1 MPRITEAGKIRQ
13 KRGTGT
19 GADYTSWIKI
29 REVNSIGTAS
39 TITDYKTGR
48 KVQLL
53 SQAEVYYYY
62 LLRWDDTVKD
72 IREQYPLDLSDTVS
86 IADKLGF
93 RHPKDRSTRMTTD
106 LLVTRTNGSL
116 EAYSI
121 KNDRSVL
128 DHIRT
133 MEKLYIEKVYWETKG
148 IPFHLCYKSDVN
160 RVLIQ
165 NIMDVVSCYDA
176 TYVQDPASLIRYKI
190 AHKEIITDMGTA
202 RLNYQQMINQ
212 YLMSPTARSQF
223 PQCS

>member
-29 REVNSIGTAS
+29 REVNSLGTAS
-39 TITDYKTGR
+39 TITDYKTRR

-62 LLRWDDTVKD
+62 LLRWDDTVED
-72 IREQYPLDLSDTVS
+72 IREQFPLELTRTVEL
-86 IADKLGF
+86 ADALGF

-106 LLVTRTNGSL
+106 FLVSRTDGQL

-128 DHIRT
+128 GNPRT
-133 MEKLYIEKVYWETKG
+133 LEKLYIEKLYWETQG
-148 IPFHLCYKSDVN
+148 VVFHLCFKTDVN
-160 RVLIQ
+160 KTLVC
-165 NIMDVVSCYDA
+165 NIMDVVSCYDIK
-176 TYVQDPASLIRYKI
+176 YVQDNASFIRHKI
-190 AHKEIITDMGTA
+190 AHKELKPDLEKALLDYPSMIQHYLSEGE
-202 RLNYQQMINQ
+202 YQNEC
-212 YLMSPTARSQF
+212 A
-223 PQCS
+223 